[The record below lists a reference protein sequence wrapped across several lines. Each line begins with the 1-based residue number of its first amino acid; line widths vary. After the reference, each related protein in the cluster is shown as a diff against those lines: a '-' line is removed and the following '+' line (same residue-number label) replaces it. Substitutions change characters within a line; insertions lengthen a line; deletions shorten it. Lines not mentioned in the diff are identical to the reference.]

1 MGLKNIFNRKKE
13 DFTNYDCNDFA
24 REFKL
29 AYEKDDIKMMNT
41 SINNWYDIGE
51 NDANLKLAIVLL
63 AFKEGRRDYD
73 VVYGM
78 VGEAF
83 EMEAV
88 DFRLFDWYKST
99 AMTLIQNQWASLFE
113 KLEKSGIRFV

>member
-41 SINNWYDIGE
+41 LINNWYDIGE
-51 NDANLKLAIVLL
+51 NDANYRLANIIYDCLNKAPMFGIL
-63 AFKEGRRDYD
+63 A
-73 VVYGM
+73 M
-78 VGEAF
+78 GE
-83 EMEAV
+83 EIPNYKPKKQEYY
-88 DFRLFDWYKST
+88 DWYYNT
-99 AMTLIQNQWASLFE
+99 AYKEE
-113 KLEKSGIRFV
+113 KAYLGNLLGAKE